1 MQNKNFK
8 IEGMSCAACANR
20 IERITR
26 KLPGTESSV
35 VNFAAETL
43 AISFD
48 EEQLSTET
56 ITSAVAKAGFKLY
69 ADTEVPVEKG
79 VRWND
84 RLLLR
89 LCLSLLFLLPLLW
102 ISMGS
107 MLGAPLPQAL
117 QPELHPELFAMAQL
131 LLVLPLLA
139 ISYPFYLHGFR
150 NLLTGSPTM
159 DSLVAV
165 STAAA
170 FMYSVFSLTQIYAG
184 ALHAVHALYFESAG
198 TILALITLGKFLEDR
213 AKKKT
218 AGAIRTLLDLAPK
231 TARILKDGEEV
242 EIPASQIRHGD
253 ILIIRPGEALPADG
267 EIMEGSSDLN
277 ESMLTGEFLPVTKH
291 PGDSVTGGSLNT
303 TGSFQYRATK
313 VGKETALA
321 RIVKL
326 VEDAQSSK
334 APIAHLADTVSAYF
348 VPVVMFL
355 ATLAGAGWFFAGES
369 FAFSLSVFIAVLI
382 IACPCALGLAT
393 PTAIMVASGKGA
405 EYGILIKSG
414 QALETAHHI
423 DTVVLDKTGT
433 ITEGRPWVTDIITE
447 GILPETLLAMA
458 ASIEKNSEHPLAHA
472 IVQEAEEQNLRLQPV
487 AAFVAI
493 PGKGIEALMN
503 AQAVRIGTKEW
514 LLEEK
519 ISISADLIE
528 KANALSA
535 EGKTSMFVAPGT
547 FCKGIIAAADRIKA
561 GSAAAISD
569 LSALGIDVIMLT
581 GDNQATAEA
590 IAREAGIYSVR
601 AEVLPEDKVREIQVL
616 QAQGKT
622 VAMVG
627 DGINDAPAL
636 VQADVGIAIGSG
648 TDVAIESADIV
659 LMHNDLRDVS
669 GAIRLSRAAF
679 KNIREN
685 LFWAFGYNVIGIPVA
700 MGLLHI
706 WGGPLLNP
714 MIGAAA
720 MSLSSVSVLTNALR
734 LRNFSFVKPSDQ

>member
-1 MQNKNFK
+1 MQNKNFR

-20 IERITR
+20 IERITK
-26 KLPGTESSV
+26 KLPGVESSV

-43 AISFD
+43 SVVLD
-48 EEQLSTET
+48 EKQLSLET
-56 ITSAVAKAGFKLY
+56 ITTAVEKAGFKLY
-69 ADTEVPVEKG
+69 ADTDKPCDKKIGWSE
-79 VRWND
+79 RF
-84 RLLLR
+84 LLR
-89 LCLSLLFLLPLLW
+89 LGISAFFLLPLLW
-102 ISMGS
+102 IAMGS
-107 MLGAPLPQAL
+107 MMGAALPSAL
-117 QPELHPELFAMAQL
+117 QPELRPDLFAMAQF
-131 LLVLPLLA
+131 LLVLPILA
-139 ISYPFYLHGFR
+139 VNYPFYIHGFR
-150 NLLTGSPTM
+150 NLFSGSPTM

-184 ALHAVHALYFESAG
+184 SLHAVHALYFESAG
-198 TILALITLGKFLEDR
+198 TILTLITLGKCLEDR

-218 AGAIRTLLDLAPK
+218 AGAIRTLLNLAPK
-231 TARILKDGEEV
+231 TARIVKEGEEI
-242 EIPASQIRHGD
+242 EIPAASIQHGD
-253 ILIIRPGEALPADG
+253 ILVIRPGEALPVDG
-267 EIMEGSSDLN
+267 EITEGTSEIN
-277 ESMLTGEFLPVTKH
+277 EAMLTGEFLPVTKNT
-291 PGDSVTGGSLNT
+291 GDTVIGGSLNT
-303 TGSFQYRATK
+303 TGSFRYRATK
-313 VGKETALA
+313 IGSETALA

-348 VPVVMFL
+348 VPVVMLL
-355 ATLAGAGWFFAGES
+355 ATAAGAGWYFAGES
-369 FAFSLSVFIAVLI
+369 FTFSLSVFIAVLI

-405 EYGILIKSG
+405 EHGILIKSG

-447 GILPETLLAMA
+447 GILPETLLALA

-472 IVQEAEEQNLRLQPV
+472 IVQEADTQNLRLQPV

-514 LLEEK
+514 LLEEN
-519 ISISADLIE
+519 ISISAHLIE
-528 KANALSA
+528 KANELSA
-535 EGKTSMFVAPGT
+535 AGKTSMFVAPGS
-547 FCKGIIAAADRIKA
+547 FCKGIIASADRIKK
-561 GSAAAISD
+561 GSAAAISE

-601 AEVLPEDKVREIQVL
+601 AEVLPEDKVREIQLL

-679 KNIREN
+679 KNIQEN

-734 LRNFSFVKPSDQ
+734 LRKFSFIKTADQ